1 MVASLA
7 SFNPAAPH
15 SGQSRMFD
23 GRLRAI
29 IDPPLDAAGRALA
42 RRGLSA
48 DHVTLAGLALGLAC
62 ALAVCLR
69 HDLAALALL
78 AASRLFDGLD
88 GAVARATKPSDRG
101 GFLDIT
107 CDFAFYGAVPLAFAL
122 RDPAANALPAAVLLF
137 AFYVNGASFLAFA
150 VMAAKRG
157 LETTQSG
164 VKSLYFTAGLAEGA
178 ETIACFAAMMLWPE
192 WFGVLAL
199 AFAALTL
206 VTALSRA
213 ILAWTTFR

>member
-1 MVASLA
+1 
-7 SFNPAAPH
+7 
-15 SGQSRMFD
+15 MFD

-48 DHVTLAGLALGLAC
+48 DHVTLAGLALGLGC
-62 ALAVCLR
+62 ALAVCLG
-69 HDLAALALL
+69 HDLAALVLL

-101 GFLDIT
+101 GFLDIA
-107 CDFAFYGAVPLAFAL
+107 CDFLFYGAVPLAFAL
-122 RDPAANALPAAVLLF
+122 REPAANALPAAALLF
-137 AFYVNGASFLAFA
+137 AFYVNGATFLAFA

-157 LETTQSG
+157 LETTQRG

-178 ETIACFAAMMLWPE
+178 ETIACFAAMMLWPSS
-192 WFGVLAL
+192 FPVLAL

-206 VTALSRA
+206 VTALGRV